1 MTPFVHRLSLTF
13 YFTVVLIAIGTLSYY
28 GRTYYNLPVENRYYT
43 ASGEVNTMNDLL
55 KPNGIIGH
63 SLGIIGTGI
72 LVIGVFGYIARKR
85 LKVFSRVG
93 VLKYWLE
100 FHIFLCTLGPVFI
113 LFHTAFKFGGL
124 VALSFW
130 SMAIVWA
137 SGIIG
142 RYIYLQIPQSIEGR
156 ALSLQEVKEQ
166 KENLDAEFSLKY
178 NLSYSEVSSSR
189 FSKIKSKLISQNTS
203 RSEIKQIKALIKTE
217 KQLTRRMKRLDQMQ
231 NLFRYWHVIHLPFAL
246 IMLIIMVIHVG
257 VAIFFG
263 YSGMSSLRSF
273 WELSSNGL
281 LFK

>member
-166 KENLDAEFSLKY
+166 KENLDCLLY
-178 NLSYSEVSSSR
+178 
-189 FSKIKSKLISQNTS
+189 TS
-203 RSEIKQIKALIKTE
+203 PSPR
-217 KQLTRRMKRLDQMQ
+217 D
-231 NLFRYWHVIHLPFAL
+231 
-246 IMLIIMVIHVG
+246 
-257 VAIFFG
+257 
-263 YSGMSSLRSF
+263 
-273 WELSSNGL
+273 GL
-281 LFK
+281 LSRMPSSA